1 MKNLKNALLLKHLY
15 QIKNLGYRYS
25 SLRLYE
31 ASEPDFKLFEGLD
44 SIEKEAKDCHLCRLS
59 KSRKRVIFGDG
70 NKSAN
75 VMFVGDFPS
84 NSDESVGRV
93 FTSKVGDLLTKM
105 IESVLL
111 IPKDKVYFTNILKCR
126 PLDTI
131 NPSPT
136 YAHTCMPYLLKEI
149 ELINPQ
155 IVVVLGE
162 ITYHYLTGENK
173 KIEEIR
179 GEKYSQN
186 GYIIIPTHH
195 PRDILK
201 NASLKREIF
210 EDLKIIKGELDLCL

>member
-25 SLRLYE
+25 SLRIYK
-31 ASEPDFKLFEGLD
+31 ASKPDFKLFEGLD
-44 SIEKEAKDCHLCRLS
+44 AIEKDAKDCNLCRLS
-59 KSRKRVIFGDG
+59 ESRKRVIFGDG
-70 NKSAN
+70 DKSAD
-75 VMFVGDFPS
+75 VIFVGDFPS
-84 NSDESVGRV
+84 NSDESIGRV
-93 FTSKVGDLLTKM
+93 FTSKIGDLLTKM

-111 IPKDKVYFTNILKCR
+111 IPKDKVYLTNILKCR

-131 NPSPT
+131 NPSAT

-149 ELINPQ
+149 ELIQPK

-162 ITYHYLTGENK
+162 ITYHYLTGESK

-179 GEKYSQN
+179 GERYSQN
-186 GYIIIPTHH
+186 NYIIIPTHH

-201 NASLKREIF
+201 NPSLKREIF
-210 EDLKIIKGELDLCL
+210 EDLKVIRDELG